1 MPLGKNGDQM
11 HVKEDIRNARK
22 EMKNAPLNKKLEY
35 FWDYHKWHVV
45 AAVAVL
51 AIILSFVIPAVTAKK
66 TVLSGALL
74 NCYQVSMDAG
84 AEKLPQALL
93 EALGED
99 PEKCTVELN
108 FGLVFDPENEEA
120 AQLNYQSV
128 QAIGAQ
134 VTLGELDFLVGNLEA
149 MEAFA
154 ESGTFYA
161 LAEVFPDG
169 DSGEYFVDVST
180 CPLLAECYPYLT
192 EPLVLGIPVNATNI
206 DRIPALLEYLL
217 P

>member
-1 MPLGKNGDQM
+1 M

-35 FWDYHKWHVV
+35 FWDYYKWHVI
-45 AAVAVL
+45 AVL
-51 AIILSFVIPAVTAKK
+51 AAIAIFLSFVIPAVTAKK
-66 TVLSGALL
+66 TVLSGAFL
-74 NCYQVSMDAG
+74 NCYQVSMDGG
-84 AEKLPQALL
+84 AEKLPRALL
-93 EALGED
+93 DALGED
-99 PEKCTVELN
+99 PEKSAVELN

-134 VTLGELDFLVGNLEA
+134 VTLGELDFLVGNLSA
-149 MEAFA
+149 METFA
-154 ESGTFYA
+154 ESGTFYT
-161 LAEVFPDG
+161 LAEVFPDW
-169 DSGEYFVDVST
+169 DSGGYFIDVSSSKV
-180 CPLLAECYPYLT
+180 LAECYPYLT